1 MAAIAL
7 REYVREIEK
16 QVDGGRNDE
25 AIAHSRHVLETFPKH
40 VEVYRLLGKA
50 YLESQRYGDAGDIF
64 QRVLSTVPEDFVAH
78 VGMSI
83 IREDEGN
90 FDEAIWH
97 MERAF
102 DVQPSNSAIQEEL
115 RRLYGRRDNVEP
127 PKIRLTRGALARMYY
142 KGELFPQAIA
152 ELRAALSES
161 PDRLDLQVLL
171 AEVYARSGQ
180 RVEAVDLA
188 GQVLRKLP
196 FCLSA
201 NQIMV
206 DMLKGTERG
215 NEIETYTQRLNQLD
229 PYAAYVTN
237 ATPRSENVPDQAV
250 RLTKLDYVASKASQE
265 SSGQP
270 LWAATLGIAAADMAT
285 GREETPPEW
294 LTAGSTPIE
303 ETSEPAENGT
313 EPAIAEKV
321 GGPAASEQVA
331 LPPATTEEEQIPEWM
346 KDMGWGP
353 ASEESRAAEAAIQ
366 FDEGHGEPDT
376 STEPAEGEL
385 VAAEIPEWLKA
396 MAPPETRT
404 EAEGGQGEE
413 DVTPWLEQ
421 LFSTEGKLGESG
433 NLEELTSEKDETSSL
448 GWLALGAAAG
458 AAILGQDDHVGEEA
472 LTPGEA
478 PADELGET
486 FPEEAIPA
494 WLLASQ
500 EEPSAGEKAVEP
512 ALDWLD
518 ETDLTAEMAEAG
530 GIEELP
536 DWLRES
542 LAPAGEPGA
551 ELAQPGEQ
559 PAALTYDDITQGEE
573 TTLEKATAE
582 PATEL
587 PEWLFESGAEQGE
600 EATAEAGAENA
611 EALPGWLFESEAGT
625 ELAAELPEDLPD
637 WLFEETPGEVDK
649 EAAVEGADEGQQIPD
664 WLKAA
669 GVAVGGIAAY
679 EASEWVSEEK
689 ELEEEAVLTP
699 AEMEGEPTEA
709 LLAEEL
715 PEWLREPEEVA
726 EPAEVET
733 DQDILAAV
741 GAALVAEVS
750 TLEAPEEQP
759 DKATLPAIEAVEVGD
774 TQPTLVKAA
783 EPAPEINP
791 ELEEAFAWLDMML
804 TPVEEVEKTPVT
816 EETLPAPVEAELP
829 VAVEP
834 PGEAAPVEAVSGE
847 AAPGESV
854 SLDDDAAFAWM
865 ESLAV
870 RQGADEALLLKPEE
884 RLETP
889 PDWVQ
894 QAAQE
899 AGETAVVEEAQAID
913 EAVAEE
919 TSAEIETEAAVETP
933 QTPTEMPVDE
943 DAAFAWMESLAV
955 RQGASEALL
964 LTPEERRETPPD
976 WLVAVA
982 AAGAAAAAIEKA
994 SEEPEQ
1000 AIEEQTEEA
1009 FEPVDRIGAAAATE
1023 EIAIVGEAIEPGEMP
1038 AIEEVAGAEEAIAP
1052 FDAEALETGFAGE
1065 TLALEPQAAEM
1076 EAPPDLPDWLAASG
1090 AEAQEET
1097 LEWTPPP
1104 VARHKYDLNKITLA
1118 ELERLPGVGFIMAQR
1133 VIDYRN
1139 THGPFKQVDDL
1150 VDVPDFNQAT
1160 LDGIQDFV
1168 FIEARPEPVPA
1179 SARIPTQPRP
1189 VTDQLLAAG
1198 IDLPEEMQQA
1208 RKYLDGGQLEQA
1220 LGVYGE
1226 LIHSKKHLAW
1236 VIEDLSQ
1243 ASEQFPADFS
1253 IWQNM
1258 GDAYV
1263 RTDQTSQALQAYIQA
1278 EKLLLQ

>member
-16 QVDGGRNDE
+16 QVDGGRNEE

-115 RRLYGRRDNVEP
+115 RRLYGRRDNIEP

-171 AEVYARSGQ
+171 AEVYARSRQ

-188 GQVLRKLP
+188 SQVLRKLP

-206 DMLKGTERG
+206 DMLKGTERE

-250 RLTKLDYVASKASQE
+250 RLNKLDYVANKASLE

-294 LTAGSTPIE
+294 LTGGPTPIE
-303 ETSEPAENGT
+303 ETSEPAESGM
-313 EPAIAEKV
+313 EPAIAETV
-321 GGPAASEQVA
+321 GGPAPSEQVA
-331 LPPATTEEEQIPEWM
+331 LPSATTEEEQIPEWM
-346 KDMGWGP
+346 KEMGWGP
-353 ASEESRAAEAAIQ
+353 ASEESRATEAAIQ
-366 FDEGHGEPDT
+366 FEDGLEEVDT
-376 STEPAEGEL
+376 STEPGEGEL

-396 MAPPETRT
+396 MAPPETRD
-404 EAEGGQGEE
+404 EAEGEQGEE

-421 LFSTEGKLGESG
+421 LFSAEGKVDESG
-433 NLEELTSEKDETSSL
+433 NLEELGGEKDEPSSM
-448 GWLALGAAAG
+448 GWLALGVAAG
-458 AAILGQDDHVGEEA
+458 AAILGQDDNAGGEA
-472 LTPGEA
+472 LTPEET
-478 PADELGET
+478 PVDELGET
-486 FPEEAIPA
+486 FPEELIPA

-500 EEPSAGEKAVEP
+500 GEPSAGENAVEP
-512 ALDWLD
+512 APDWLE
-518 ETDLTAEMAEAG
+518 ETDLNAEIAETG
-530 GIEELP
+530 STEELP

-542 LAPAGEPGA
+542 LAPAGEPAA
-551 ELAQPGEQ
+551 EVAQPEEQ
-559 PAALTYDDITQGEE
+559 PAALTFDEIAEDEE
-573 TTLEKATAE
+573 TFLEEATAE

-587 PEWLFESGAEQGE
+587 PEWLFESEAAQVE
-600 EATAEAGAENA
+600 EATAEAGAEKA
-611 EALPGWLFESEAGT
+611 EDLPGWLFESEAGT
-625 ELAAELPEDLPD
+625 ELAAEIPEDLPD

-649 EAAVEGADEGQQIPD
+649 EAALEEAGEGQEIPD

-699 AEMEGEPTEA
+699 AEMEGEPAEA

-715 PEWLREPEEVA
+715 PEWLREPEEAV
-726 EPAEVET
+726 EPTALEYE
-733 DQDILAAV
+733 QGLLAAE
-741 GAALVAEVS
+741 AS
-750 TLEAPEEQP
+750 TLEAPREQP
-759 DKATLPAIEAVEVGD
+759 EGAIQPAFEAVEVGD

-783 EPAPEINP
+783 EPAPEVSP
-791 ELEEAFAWLDMML
+791 ELAEAFAWLDRML
-804 TPVEEVEKTPVT
+804 TPVEEVEKAAGT
-816 EETLPAPVEAELP
+816 EEVLPEQIEAELP
-829 VAVEP
+829 AEVEP
-834 PGEAAPVEAVSGE
+834 PVE
-847 AAPGESV
+847 AAPGEAIP
-854 SLDDDAAFAWM
+854 LDDDAAFAWM

-870 RQGADEALLLKPEE
+870 RQGAYEALLLKPEE

-889 PDWVQ
+889 PEWVQ

-899 AGETAVVEEAQAID
+899 AGETAVVEEAPAVE
-913 EAVAEE
+913 EAVTEE
-919 TSAEIETEAAVETP
+919 ISAEIETEAAPETP
-933 QTPTEMPVDE
+933 QTPAETPSDD
-943 DAAFAWMESLAV
+943 DAAFAWLESLAV

-964 LTPEERRETPPD
+964 LTPEERREAPPD
-976 WLVAVA
+976 WLVEAA
-982 AAGAAAAAIEKA
+982 AAGAAAVAIEKA

-1000 AIEEQTEEA
+1000 AIEALTKEA
-1009 FEPVDRIGAAAATE
+1009 FQPADLVGAAAVTE
-1023 EIAIVGEAIEPGEMP
+1023 EIAIAGEAAEAGEITTTEEMAVGE
-1038 AIEEVAGAEEAIAP
+1038 EEIPPFEAEV
-1052 FDAEALETGFAGE
+1052 LESGFAGE
-1065 TLALEPQAAEM
+1065 TLAPEPQAAEV
-1076 EAPPDLPDWLAASG
+1076 EAPPELPDWLAAPG

-1133 VIDYRN
+1133 IIDYRN

-1150 VDVPDFNQAT
+1150 LDVPDFNPAT
-1160 LDGIQDFV
+1160 LDGIQDYL

-1189 VTDQLLAAG
+1189 VTDQLMAAG
-1198 IDLPEEMQQA
+1198 LDLPEEVQQA
-1208 RKYLDGGQLEQA
+1208 RKHLDEGLLEQA
-1220 LGVYGE
+1220 LGVYSK
-1226 LIHSKKHLAW
+1226 LIHSRKHLAW
-1236 VIEDLSQ
+1236 VIEDLRG
-1243 ASEQFPADFS
+1243 ASEQLPADFS
-1253 IWQNM
+1253 VWQNL

-1263 RTDQTSQALQAYIQA
+1263 RTDQTGQALQAYIQA

>member
-1 MAAIAL
+1 MAAIPL

-16 QVDGGRNDE
+16 QVDGGRNEE

-142 KGELFPQAIA
+142 KGELYPQAIA

-196 FCLSA
+196 YCLAA

-206 DMLKGTERG
+206 DMLKGTERE
-215 NEIETYTQRLNQLD
+215 NEIEAYAQRLAQLD
-229 PYAAYVTN
+229 PYTAYVTA
-237 ATPRSENVPDQAV
+237 ATPKPDNVPDQAV
-250 RLTKLDYVASKASQE
+250 RLNKLDYVASKASQE

-270 LWAATLGIAAADMAT
+270 VWAATLGIAAADMAT

-294 LTAGSTPIE
+294 LTTETASAE
-303 ETSEPAENGT
+303 ETGELVETGV
-313 EPAIAEKV
+313 EPAITEEVA
-321 GGPAASEQVA
+321 GPAAPQPA
-331 LPPATTEEEQIPEWM
+331 PLPSATTEEEQVPDWM
-346 KDMGWGP
+346 KEMGWGP
-353 ASEESRAAEAAIQ
+353 ASEESRAAEAEIQ
-366 FDEGHGEPDT
+366 FEQGLEEPAT
-376 STEPAEGEL
+376 AAGSAEGEL

-396 MAPPETRT
+396 MAPPEAL
-404 EAEGGQGEE
+404 AEVEGEQGQE

-421 LFSTEGKLGESG
+421 LFSAESQAGKSENPEDLGMEQA
-433 NLEELTSEKDETSSL
+433 EPSL
-448 GWLALGAAAG
+448 GWLEAGLALGAAAG
-458 AAILGQDDHVGEEA
+458 AATLGQGEGVDEETA
-472 LTPGEA
+472 ASGEA
-478 PADELGET
+478 QEAELDET

-500 EEPSAGEKAVEP
+500 EQPSVEEIVVEP
-512 ALDWLD
+512 APDWL
-518 ETDLTAEMAEAG
+518 EAFSPSTEMEEAG
-530 GIEELP
+530 VAEDLP
-536 DWLRES
+536 DWLSES
-542 LAPAGEPGA
+542 HAPAGEPAA
-551 ELAQPGEQ
+551 ELAQPAEQ
-559 PAALTYDDITQGEE
+559 PASWAFEEMAGEE
-573 TTLEKATAE
+573 EVPVEEAAAEAEAE

-587 PEWLFESGAEQGE
+587 PEWLFESEAAAAEEDTVVTTGE
-600 EATAEAGAENA
+600 KAEE
-611 EALPGWLFESEAGT
+611 LPGWLFESEAGT

-637 WLFEETPGEVDK
+637 WLIGETPV
-649 EAAVEGADEGQQIPD
+649 EAAGEAALEGAGEDQGIPD

-679 EASEWVSEEK
+679 EASEWVSEEMQ
-689 ELEEEAVLTP
+689 LEEEAALTP
-699 AEMEGEPTEA
+699 VEMEGEPGEA

-726 EPAEVET
+726 EPAVEET
-733 DQDILAAV
+733 NQ
-741 GAALVAEVS
+741 AL
-750 TLEAPEEQP
+750 
-759 DKATLPAIEAVEVGD
+759 LPAIGAAVAAEVAAQTASDTQEEEAIPAAIEAIEPAE
-774 TQPTLVKAA
+774 TQPTPVKAA
-783 EPAPEINP
+783 EPAPEIDP
-791 ELEEAFAWLDMML
+791 ELAEAFAWLDMML
-804 TPVEEVEKTPVT
+804 TPVEEVEKAAVT
-816 EETLPAPVEAELP
+816 EEVLPEQVEAGLPAE
-829 VAVEP
+829 VEP
-834 PGEAAPVEAVSGE
+834 PVEAAPVGVV
-847 AAPGESV
+847 P
-854 SLDDDAAFAWM
+854 LDDDAAFAWM

-889 PDWVQ
+889 PEWVQ

-899 AGETAVVEEAQAID
+899 VEETTPVEEAL
-913 EAVAEE
+913 AEE
-919 TSAEIETEAAVETP
+919 ISAEIETEAAPETP
-933 QTPTEMPVDE
+933 QAPTEMPLDE

-976 WLVAVA
+976 WLVAAA
-982 AAGAAAAAIEKA
+982 AAGAAAVAIDKA
-994 SEEPEQ
+994 GEGAEQ
-1000 AIEEQTEEA
+1000 AAQAPAEA
-1009 FEPVDRIGAAAATE
+1009 PAEPVDLASAAVVAE
-1023 EIAIVGEAIEPGEMP
+1023 EIATAGEATEAGEI
-1038 AIEEVAGAEEAIAP
+1038 AAFEEAAGAEEEIPAFEGGGEAP
-1052 FDAEALETGFAGE
+1052 VTAGE
-1065 TLALEPQAAEM
+1065 PLAAEVA
-1076 EAPPDLPDWLAASG
+1076 EPPELPDWLAAPA
-1090 AEAQEET
+1090 AEAQEEA

-1133 VIDYRN
+1133 IIDHRS

-1150 VDVPDFNQAT
+1150 LDVPDFNPVT
-1160 LDGIQDFV
+1160 LDGIQDYLI
-1168 FIEARPEPVPA
+1168 IEARPEPVPA

-1189 VTDQLLAAG
+1189 VTDQLIAAG
-1198 IDLPEEMQQA
+1198 VGLPEEVQQA
-1208 RKYLDGGQLEQA
+1208 RKHLDEGLLEQA
-1220 LGVYGE
+1220 LGVYSE

-1236 VIEDLSQ
+1236 IIEDLSQ
-1243 ASEQFPADFS
+1243 VSEQLPADFS
-1253 IWQNM
+1253 IWQCL

-1263 RTDQTSQALQAYIQA
+1263 RTDQTGQALQAYIQA